1 VFFATFLQA
10 TYNLSL
16 AEVAIPL
23 AVFALGSIAGTVLG
37 GQLADRLPNRLLT
50 FAGAMFA
57 SAGAALALFGWTS
70 GLAGSVALGFGY
82 VFVNAIARPS
92 LMAALANVPD
102 EVRGTVLGLNVTSAS
117 LGWLGAAALGGWMM
131 AQHGFA
137 GFGPLAAGVAVLGG
151 LSAAFLY
158 FPINW
163 QAIGSWGYLGIFGV
177 VLVATASV
185 ALPIP
190 YLLIVAR
197 AGIFLDPWLVGAV
210 AGVAAMLGE
219 MTGYIVGV
227 SGRDLIARGKWY
239 DKAEQW
245 LRRHG
250 FGCVAFF
257 SFVPNPFFD
266 AIGFAAGVMR
276 YSVWRFAAA
285 CLIGKG
291 LKFLVAA
298 LTGDQAHLMG
308 LLD

>member
-1 VFFATFLQA
+1 MRAA
-10 TYNLSL
+10 YPDPG
-16 AEVAIPL
+16 AIRSG
-23 AVFALGSIAGTVLG
+23 ASVTAARGSAPVPAARAHRSAIRIVLT
-37 GQLADRLPNRLLT
+37 L
-50 FAGAMFA
+50 
-57 SAGAALALFGWTS
+57 
-70 GLAGSVALGFGY
+70 
-82 VFVNAIARPS
+82 
-92 LMAALANVPD
+92 
-102 EVRGTVLGLNVTSAS
+102 
-117 LGWLGAAALGGWMM
+117 AALGAMS
-131 AQHGFA
+131 ALFLLV
-137 GFGPLAAGVAVLGG
+137 PIDYEAV
-151 LSAAFLY
+151 
-158 FPINW
+158 
-163 QAIGSWGYLGIFGV
+163 GSWGYVGV
-177 VLVATASV
+177 FAVVFIATASFI
-185 ALPIP
+185 LPIP

-285 CLIGKG
+285 CFIGKG